1 MKTAKKIFSLLLVAV
16 LMLSALP
23 FQAFATGETKTNEY
37 YINFYN
43 GSEMTSVKG
52 TVNGTSVTIVPPANP
67 TPAAGKKFDG
77 WQVNGSIRSN
87 WTFTTS
93 EINIFADETDTVKKY
108 ALRAEAVFSDK
119 HEHVFDNPIEVK
131 APTCTEGGYTVMG
144 CSSTIGGACSEKK
157 QVSPTSATGHNWGAW
172 EVETAATHDQAG
184 MEVRKC
190 GACGEKDRRPLNQ
203 LTFTVT
209 FYVDGSVYTTQQW
222 LRYATVP
229 TLPTPDEILNK
240 DFMGWYTAPTGGTKL
255 EPGSEWSGSCTT
267 YYARYEDSVHD
278 GQSKINVYFR
288 LYSEGVA
295 QGQARKLTS
304 FQVADYTSLAS
315 ALNGKK
321 AEFANQLAGLVDLNM
336 YEIADGYY
344 VYNPSTGKETAM
356 ASDAKVNGDNS
367 VLIKLVANKSARAT
381 VMVFVHSKVEAA
393 ATYTYTMAGYT
404 TSDTVFKADVENLLK
419 SKGKN
424 YTINGMFSDNMWER
438 KMAGYTTDPVSA
450 LSIEDDGLNGVLKI
464 HVLAPKFSAG
474 TSKAADKTNPAT
486 GDTAMI
492 EVTAAVMLLSAAA
505 VVTLT
510 QLRKKKMI

>member
-16 LMLSALP
+16 LMLSAIP
-23 FQAFATGETKTNEY
+23 FQALADEVTPPVHKVSFFSDGWKGFVEVDAATYKLKGAAPSVTKEGHEFLGWSIGGQLYTDIANQGIAAAAFADSNGEKVAQAVAAWKAVEPEHTCS
-37 YINFYN
+37 F
-43 GSEMTSVKG
+43 VPG
-52 TVNGTSVTIVPPANP
+52 TVV
-67 TPAAGKKFDG
+67 
-77 WQVNGSIRSN
+77 
-87 WTFTTS
+87 
-93 EINIFADETDTVKKY
+93 
-108 ALRAEAVFSDK
+108 
-119 HEHVFDNPIEVK
+119 
-131 APTCTEGGYTVMG
+131 APTCKAGGYTEYT
-144 CSSTIGGACSEKK
+144 CTCGAKENRDHTDKLDHSW
-157 QVSPTSATGHNWGAW
+157 SAWA
-172 EVETAATHDQAG
+172 VETAATHDQAG

-190 GACGEKDRRPLNQ
+190 GACGEEERRPLNQ

-222 LRYATVP
+222 LRYETVP
-229 TLPTPDEILNK
+229 TLPTPAEILNK

-321 AEFANQLAGLVDLNM
+321 ADFANQLAGLVDLNM

>member
-16 LMLSALP
+16 LMLSAIP
-23 FQAFATGETKTNEY
+23 FQASAATEPDWYVQFMDGSTYLSEVKLVDGKIPASYTIPSSTDPAKKYVAWNVAGNETNDIGNK
-37 YINFYN
+37 IFSA
-43 GSEMTSVKG
+43 SEMTEYTEGGVVKFKYVNAYAVSESVHVHNFVAG
-52 TVNGTSVTIVPPANP
+52 TPV
-67 TPAAGKKFDG
+67 
-77 WQVNGSIRSN
+77 
-87 WTFTTS
+87 
-93 EINIFADETDTVKKY
+93 
-108 ALRAEAVFSDK
+108 
-119 HEHVFDNPIEVK
+119 
-131 APTCTEGGYTVMG
+131 APTCTKEGYTMYT
-144 CSSTIGGACSEKK
+144 CSCAATEKRDII
-157 QVSPTSATGHNWGAW
+157 SANDHRWSDW

-184 MEVRKC
+184 KEVRECTVC
-190 GACGEKDRRPLNQ
+190 GLDEERPLNQ

-222 LRYATVP
+222 LRYETVP

-474 TSKAADKTNPAT
+474 TSKPADKTNPAT